1 MVEDETL
8 LAAILF
14 LFFVGHATRIFER
27 NYDEMLLS
35 IEEELERLAMDS
47 SELVKEMAALPL
59 QGLACI
65 EDDEYRI
72 PEEGSEVVL
81 AAKRRRLTAECV

>member
-1 MVEDETL
+1 
-8 LAAILF
+8 
-14 LFFVGHATRIFER
+14 
-27 NYDEMLLS
+27 
-35 IEEELERLAMDS
+35 
-47 SELVKEMAALPL
+47 MAALPL